1 MISPRTRFAASVGV
15 VALAAYGGWFRVTH
29 AHPGSAASASRAAR
43 AAEPTATLRFISP
56 LPNGDWR
63 LPAGDYANTR
73 YSPLDKINS
82 QNVRNLKMIATFSDG
97 ITHGHEGQP
106 VIVNSTMYVVT
117 PYPNDLL
124 AIDLKNL
131 TGPLKWK
138 YSPHP
143 DPRSQ
148 GRACCDT
155 VNRGAAYGDGKI
167 VYQTLDNNTVAVNAE
182 TGKQEWRTKTG
193 DLNLGETTTGAPL
206 IVKDRVYVG
215 NSGGEFGVRGKLTC
229 LDLKSGKILWIAY
242 SQGPD
247 SDVRI
252 GSDFKPFYAKDQGK
266 DLGTKTWEGD
276 KWKRGGGTIWGWISY
291 DPELNLIYYG
301 TGNPGVWDPSL
312 RPGDNKWS
320 ITVFARDAGTGYAR
334 WANQLEPHD
343 NYDYDEIMEN
353 ILIDMDW
360 DGRPRKLLLH
370 PARNGFM
377 FVLDRTSGEILS
389 AEKFVA
395 STNWAS
401 GYDLKTGLPI
411 KPDQSKSTELGKD
424 AAGVCPSS
432 TGAKEFVPSAVSPHT
447 GYIYIPAHNTCMNY
461 EGLQANYIPGTPYLG
476 ASVKMYQGPGGFH
489 GDFLAWDI
497 KNAKAAW
504 DIKDPKFPVYS
515 GVLATAGDVVFY
527 GTLEGWFRAVDARSG
542 EVLWQFKTASGIVGD
557 PITYTGPDGKQYIAI
572 YSGIG
577 GWMGAVAQP
586 DMSIDDPYAAL
597 GATGA
602 MKEIKSYSSPGDN
615 IYIFGL

>member
-1 MISPRTRFAASVGV
+1 MFSRIAKH
-15 VALAAYGGWFRVTH
+15 VAVIGIVLVLSYAAYVGIVRVR
-29 AHPGSAASASRAAR
+29 ANSAPKAR
-43 AAEPTATLRFISP
+43 AAADPPPATALIKFVSP

-73 YSPLDKINS
+73 YSPEDKINT
-82 QNVRNLKMIATFSDG
+82 QNVKNLRLIATFSTG

-106 VIVNSTMYVVT
+106 LVVNNTMYIVT
-117 PYPNDLL
+117 PYPNNLL

-131 TGPLKWK
+131 TGPIKWK
-138 YSPHP
+138 FEPHP

-155 VNRGAAYGDGKI
+155 VNRGASFADGKV
-167 VYQTLDNNTVAVNAE
+167 VYNALDDTTIAVDAT
-182 TGKQEWRTKTG
+182 TGEQVWRAKTG
-193 DLNLGETTTGAPL
+193 DVSLGETTTGAPL
-206 IVKDRVYVG
+206 IVKDKVYVG
-215 NSGGEFGVRGKLTC
+215 NAGGEFGVRGKLVC
-229 LDLKSGKILWIAY
+229 LDLKTGKELWRAY

-252 GSDFKPFYAKDQGK
+252 GADFKPFYKKDQGK
-266 DLGTKTWEGD
+266 DLGETSWDGD
-276 KWKRGGGTIWGWISY
+276 KWKRGGGTIWGWLSY
-291 DPELNLIYYG
+291 DPQTNLLFYG
-301 TGNPGVWDPSL
+301 TGNPGVWDPDL

-320 ITVFARDAGTGYAR
+320 ITIFARDADTGYAR
-334 WANQLEPHD
+334 WAYQVEPHD

-353 ILIDMDW
+353 ILVDMNW
-360 DGRPRKLLLH
+360 NGQPRKLLLH

-377 FVLDRTSGEILS
+377 FVLDRETGEVLS
-389 AEKFVA
+389 AQKFMD

-411 KPDQSKSTELGKD
+411 KNNTLSTHLGKV

-447 GYIYIPAHNTCMNY
+447 GYLYIPAHNTCMNY
-461 EGLQANYIPGTPYLG
+461 EGMQANYIPGTPYLG
-476 ASVKMYQGPGGFH
+476 ASVKMFQGPGGFH
-489 GDFLAWDI
+489 GELVAWDI
-497 KNAKAAW
+497 QNAKPVW
-504 DIKDPKFPVYS
+504 TIKDPKFPVYS

-527 GTLEGWFRAVDARSG
+527 GTLEGWFRAVDAKTG
-542 EVLWQFKTASGIVGD
+542 EILWQFKTASGIVGD
-557 PITYTGPDGKQYIAI
+557 PMTYIGPDGKQYVAI

-577 GWMGAVAQP
+577 GWMGAIAQP
-586 DMSIDDPYAAL
+586 DMSTDDPYAAL

-602 MKEIKSYSSPGDN
+602 MSAIKSYSSPGDN
-615 IYIFGL
+615 VYIFGF